1 MLARQVFGTSGHLS
15 LRIVQHA
22 EHLTEVETVRLTNIV
37 GLLNA
42 AWFHGRQALCNGT
55 GQVKSGKKSS
65 VPHVADTFLCL
76 QEGQIGLE
84 TLDMCGHDEHRI
96 LAGAGRVRELLAR
109 KPLVEVCGEVWG
121 REVDSHK
128 A

>member
-1 MLARQVFGTSGHLS
+1 MLASSLS
-15 LRIVQHA
+15 VVQHGK
-22 EHLTEVETVRLTNIV
+22 HLTEVETVWLTSLV

-42 AWFHGRQALCNGT
+42 TWLHGRQALRNGA
-55 GQVKSGKKSS
+55 GQVESGQQCS
-65 VPHVADTFLCL
+65 VPHVADAFLCL